1 MTATRKPTPTPQT
14 DPTLERLMDGHYDRM
29 LADFEAQIEEAAAVL
44 RRALAAMKAENTLR
58 S

>member
-1 MTATRKPTPTPQT
+1 MTMAAPKPKPR
-14 DPTLERLMDGHYDRM
+14 DADSVEARLMDGHYDRA

-44 RRALAAMKAENTLR
+44 RRAYEAMKAENTLR